1 MRPRELVNEPDDS
14 KECLVLNIDPHWPAS
29 HTKALH
35 WAAGKMAAEQAQPLA
50 LSGWSSTYCLVG
62 PKGKAYLKLLP
73 QVQRHQIAATLAVAR
88 RFRGQVPA
96 IIDVEP
102 GEGWLLVTDHLGID
116 ADGTEDFTKVAHAY
130 GELQGK
136 ALQDRQLL
144 SHFETV
150 DLDRV
155 WPDLRE
161 FLARPLVA
169 DAKPG
174 DHVGGAYFMG
184 PEDAARY
191 SRLLERRAPRLQ
203 SLIAKARCLPHT
215 LDHGDLNGG
224 NIAIQPDGSPVFID
238 WDDAIVGPAGMS
250 LHSMFSGCVRPIMQV
265 QRLID
270 GQPPSD
276 DDVAKRLLAYLDGL
290 ESTGYADRAT
300 LLEGLPGAICAGVLR
315 FVAHFGRFPGDDQR
329 AAAGRTMRRR
339 LSGLLDL
346 CDWLATRDPATGPAT
361 SPMTGLAD
369 ADDYE
374 RDQEWQR
381 AMRLVQDALARTPQ
395 TPALLTRYGTL
406 ALRREDLDTAQEALR
421 EALVL
426 APDHLDASL
435 ALTKLHMARLDL
447 GNAKAT
453 VVEALMRNPGSEAA
467 LELRARIDEFERVR
481 TRSQASAGLGSIRVT
496 AEERRRGCLEPETL
510 ALVIDQFNLHGAV
523 QLDEVFEPAFVAR
536 LQAHFEQKYGRH
548 FHDGHHPHALRTG
561 DKRYMLTLGLDEA
574 LGDPA
579 LVASGLLMPFVRSML
594 GDDCVMTTYTAV
606 ISLPGAKDQLMHKDF
621 SPPFRE
627 EGWKFRMPCWSLQA
641 IVPLV
646 PMNEMT
652 GGTAIWKGTQHMS
665 EKRSRK
671 RTDVHVPVVPL
682 GSVLLVDYKTAHA
695 GRANQSDRVRPIVC
709 LAYARPWFRDSINH
723 RKQPPLRFEPGY
735 VATAPKKVLDLVGW
749 WSRDLRLAQVD
760 V

>member
-1 MRPRELVNEPDDS
+1 
-14 KECLVLNIDPHWPAS
+14 VLNIDPHWPAS

-35 WAAGKMAAEQAQPLA
+35 WAAGKMAAERVEPIA
-50 LSGWSSTYCLVG
+50 LSGWSSTYCLAG

-88 RFRGQVPA
+88 RFRGQIPA
-96 IIDVEP
+96 VIDSNAE
-102 GEGWLLVTDHLGID
+102 EGWLLVSDHRGAD
-116 ADGTEDFTKVAHAY
+116 ADSTEDYIKAAKAY
-130 GELQGK
+130 GKLQGK
-136 ALQDRQLL
+136 ALQDRRLL
-144 SHFETV
+144 SRFEVV
-150 DLDRV
+150 DLDRL
-155 WPDLRE
+155 WTNLRE
-161 FLARPLVA
+161 FLARPLVV

-174 DHVGGAYFMG
+174 EPVGGAYFMG

-191 SRLLERRAPRLQ
+191 LRLLERRAPRLE
-203 SLIAKARCLPHT
+203 SLMAKARCLPPT

-224 NIAIQPDGSPVFID
+224 NIAIGPDGKPVFID

-250 LHSMFSGCVRPIMQV
+250 LHSMFSGCVRPIMQL

-276 DDVAKRLLAYLDGL
+276 DEVANRLLAYLEGL
-290 ESTGYADRAT
+290 ESVGYADRAT

-315 FVAHFGRFPGDDQR
+315 FVAHFGRFPGEDQR
-329 AAAGRTMRRR
+329 AAAGRTMRGR

-346 CDWLATRDPATGPAT
+346 CDWLASRDPG
-361 SPMTGLAD
+361 TGLAD

-381 AMRLVQDALARTPQ
+381 AMRLVQDALARAPQ
-395 TPALLTRYGTL
+395 TPALLSRYGTL
-406 ALRREDLDTAQEALR
+406 ALRQKDFDIADEALR
-421 EALVL
+421 EALSL
-426 APDHLDASL
+426 DPACLDASL

-453 VVEALMRNPGSEAA
+453 VVEALVRNPACDAA
-467 LELRARIDEFERVR
+467 RTLRARIDEFERARALSLVP
-481 TRSQASAGLGSIRVT
+481 AGLGSIRVT
-496 AEERRRGCLEPETL
+496 AEERRQGCLEPETL
-510 ALVIDQFNLHGAV
+510 ALVIEQFERHGAV

-561 DKRYMLTLGLDEA
+561 DKRYMLTLELDEA
-574 LGDPA
+574 LGAPE

-594 GDDCVMTTYTAV
+594 GDDCVMTTYTGV

-627 EGWKFRMPCWSLQA
+627 KGWKLEIPCWSLQA

-646 PMNEMT
+646 PMNET
-652 GGTAIWKGTQHMS
+652 SGATAIWKGTQRMS
-665 EKRSRK
+665 DKRARK
-671 RTDVHVPVVPL
+671 QTDVHVPVVPL
-682 GSVLLVDYKTAHA
+682 GSVLLIDYKTAHA
-695 GRANQSDRVRPIVC
+695 GRANKSDRVRPIVC
-709 LAYARPWFRDSINH
+709 LAYARPWFRDTINH
-723 RKQPPLRFEPGY
+723 RKQAPLRFQPGY

-749 WSRDLRLAQVD
+749 WSRDLELAQID